1 LSLFLRLCDRRQ
13 KQRGQDCNNGD
24 HNQQLDQ
31 RERAKLLASKL
42 RAEFARAA
50 EIDLSLVH
58 TFFATLLRVYVRPV
72 SRQ

>member
-1 LSLFLRLCDRRQ
+1 MAITTS
-13 KQRGQDCNNGD
+13 NSISVN
-24 HNQQLDQ
+24 
-31 RERAKLLASKL
+31 APSVASKL